1 MLPSSQMSEIDI
13 MLSQVNVF
21 LSKIDVM
28 LSECPD
34 VHSSRSPVLPR
45 MGNIL
50 SKMES
55 IVAQHLFD
63 TRPAT
68 DLSWDDAGHEVL
80 YPEEEDLNYSM
91 SFVDEEGEDENIP
104 VAEQK
109 EKDTFVN
116 EEEKSTGEDEDD
128 KKMETEEED
137 EEVSVA
143 QRVKRRRN
151 LKVTEAFI
159 TTPPK
164 KSSLSPSSQ
173 MIMGRRKKRKKKC
186 DPFLAAITRAIGK
199 VAPKSVYSKVMGEKM
214 KKERDERKVANIVPE
229 MLRSVW
235 ESAESLWVESE
246 VVRET
251 IPDPYP
257 TLDWSKVNKRFISNI
272 PSPSKIPKH
281 GCSLDPAFYQYT
293 SRFITGTADNIKPK
307 HQTESFPFGSEWGY
321 RTSEGV
327 VSVSSVVHHGYIWD
341 ESGCWILHATQ
352 PKDKGK
358 RKDDEENNKFEF
370 KRRKKKRELHLT
382 ELNTIK

>member
-80 YPEEEDLNYSM
+80 YPEEEDLNYSL
-91 SFVDEEGEDENIP
+91 SFVNEEGEDENIP

-109 EKDTFVN
+109 EEGPFVN
-116 EEEKSTGEDEDD
+116 EEEKDTIFTGEDEEDD

-151 LKVTEAFI
+151 LKETEAFM

-164 KSSLSPSSQ
+164 KSYLSPSSQ
-173 MIMGRRKKRKKKC
+173 VVKSPRKKKKKC

-199 VAPKSVYSKVMGEKM
+199 VAPKSVYSNVMGEKM

-229 MLRSVW
+229 VLRSMW
-235 ESAESLWVESE
+235 ETAESLWIESE
-246 VVRET
+246 EVRVT

-272 PSPSKIPKH
+272 PSPTMIPKH
-281 GCSLDPAFYQYT
+281 GCAVDPAFYEYT
-293 SRFITGTADNIKPK
+293 SRFITGNAENTKPK
-307 HQTESFPFGSEWGY
+307 FQTERYPFGSEYGY
-321 RTSEGV
+321 RTNLGII
-327 VSVSSVVHHGYIWD
+327 SVSSTVHHGYVWNED
-341 ESGCWILHATQ
+341 CWTLHAQ
-352 PKDKGK
+352 LPNDQGKDLK
-358 RKDDEENNKFEF
+358 ENKFEF
-370 KRRKKKRELHLT
+370 QKKPKRKKV
-382 ELNTIK
+382 

>member
-1 MLPSSQMSEIDI
+1 MLPSSPMSEIDLL
-13 MLSQVNVF
+13 LSEVNVS

-28 LSECPD
+28 LSKCPN
-34 VHSSRSPVLPR
+34 VNSSRSPVLPR
-45 MGNIL
+45 ISKIL

-63 TRPAT
+63 TTPAT
-68 DLSWDDAGHEVL
+68 DLSWDDAGHSMWYPDADDQDDNSIFSCFGGEV
-80 YPEEEDLNYSM
+80 PE
-91 SFVDEEGEDENIP
+91 
-104 VAEQK
+104 
-109 EKDTFVN
+109 VN
-116 EEEKSTGEDEDD
+116 NNSSN
-128 KKMETEEED
+128 EED
-137 EEVSVA
+137 EYVGSLGDGDGDNKEDINDLISIA
-143 QRVKRRRN
+143 DRVKARRN
-151 LKVTEAFI
+151 RLESVPIDAI
-159 TTPPK
+159 SNTTSAEK
-164 KSSLSPSSQ
+164 TSLSLSPKV
-173 MIMGRRKKRKKKC
+173 IRNPRKKKKKG
-186 DPFLAAITRAIGK
+186 DPFLAAITRATGK
-199 VAPKSVYSKVMGEKM
+199 LAPKSVYNNVMGEKM
-214 KKERDERKVANIVPE
+214 KKERDERKVANVVPDV
-229 MLRSVW
+229 LRSMW

>member
-1 MLPSSQMSEIDI
+1 
-13 MLSQVNVF
+13 
-21 LSKIDVM
+21 
-28 LSECPD
+28 
-34 VHSSRSPVLPR
+34 
-45 MGNIL
+45 
-50 SKMES
+50 MES

-63 TRPAT
+63 TTPAT
-68 DLSWDDAGHEVL
+68 DLSWDDAGHSMWYPDADDQDDNSIFSCFGGEV
-80 YPEEEDLNYSM
+80 PE
-91 SFVDEEGEDENIP
+91 
-104 VAEQK
+104 
-109 EKDTFVN
+109 VN
-116 EEEKSTGEDEDD
+116 NNSSN
-128 KKMETEEED
+128 EED
-137 EEVSVA
+137 EYVGSLGDGDGDNKEDINDLISIA
-143 QRVKRRRN
+143 DRVKARRN
-151 LKVTEAFI
+151 RLESVI
-159 TTPPK
+159 TNMISNTTSAEK
-164 KSSLSPSSQ
+164 TSLSLSPKV
-173 MIMGRRKKRKKKC
+173 IRNPRKKKKKG

-199 VAPKSVYSKVMGEKM
+199 LAPKSVYNNVMGEKM
-214 KKERDERKVANIVPE
+214 KKERDERKVANVVPDV
-229 MLRSVW
+229 LRSMW

>member
-1 MLPSSQMSEIDI
+1 MLPSSPMSEIDLL
-13 MLSQVNVF
+13 LSEVNVS

-28 LSECPD
+28 LSKCPN
-34 VHSSRSPVLPR
+34 VNSSRSPVLPR
-45 MGNIL
+45 IGNIL

-63 TRPAT
+63 TTPAT
-68 DLSWDDAGHEVL
+68 DLSWDDAGHSMWYPDADDQDDNSIFSCFGGEV
-80 YPEEEDLNYSM
+80 PEVNNNS
-91 SFVDEEGEDENIP
+91 
-104 VAEQK
+104 A
-109 EKDTFVN
+109 N
-116 EEEKSTGEDEDD
+116 EEEEYVGSLGDGDGDNKEDVNDLISIAD
-128 KKMETEEED
+128 
-137 EEVSVA
+137 
-143 QRVKRRRN
+143 RVKARRN
-151 LKVTEAFI
+151 RLESVPIDAI
-159 TTPPK
+159 SNTTSAEK
-164 KSSLSPSSQ
+164 TSLSLSPKV
-173 MIMGRRKKRKKKC
+173 IRNPRKKKKKG

-199 VAPKSVYSKVMGEKM
+199 LAPKSVYNNVMGEKI
-214 KKERDERKVANIVPE
+214 KKERDERKVANVVPDV
-229 MLRSVW
+229 LRSMW

>member
-1 MLPSSQMSEIDI
+1 
-13 MLSQVNVF
+13 
-21 LSKIDVM
+21 
-28 LSECPD
+28 
-34 VHSSRSPVLPR
+34 
-45 MGNIL
+45 
-50 SKMES
+50 MES

-63 TRPAT
+63 TTPAT
-68 DLSWDDAGHEVL
+68 DLSWDDAGHSMWYPDADDQDDNSIFSCFGGEV
-80 YPEEEDLNYSM
+80 PE
-91 SFVDEEGEDENIP
+91 
-104 VAEQK
+104 
-109 EKDTFVN
+109 VN
-116 EEEKSTGEDEDD
+116 NNSSN
-128 KKMETEEED
+128 EED
-137 EEVSVA
+137 EYVGSLGDGDGDNKEDINDLISIA
-143 QRVKRRRN
+143 DRVKARRN
-151 LKVTEAFI
+151 RLESVTTNMI
-159 TTPPK
+159 SNTTSAEK
-164 KSSLSPSSQ
+164 TSLSLSPKV
-173 MIMGRRKKRKKKC
+173 IRNPRKKKKKG

-199 VAPKSVYSKVMGEKM
+199 LAPKSVYNNVMGEKM
-214 KKERDERKVANIVPE
+214 KKERDERKVANVVPDV
-229 MLRSVW
+229 LRSMW

-370 KRRKKKRELHLT
+370 KRRKKKKELHLT